1 MRRCGR
7 AVAGAGV
14 AGPGVAGG
22 GSGRSVRPGGAAASD
37 RRWRAT
43 RVILASLLAVAGL
56 AACGGGGDGGDARG
70 ACDPRLLRELKAP
83 VTIRFWHIMQRV
95 NLTEL
100 RRQVRAF
107 EAANPKIRVK
117 LVNQAAYP
125 ELFEKFKAGLTSGD
139 LPDVAQFEE
148 TTVQQLIDS
157 RATVPVDACVQ
168 ADRYP
173 LDDFIPRTLEY
184 YTVRGVLHAMPW
196 PVSNPI
202 LIYDRAK
209 FARAG
214 LDPANPPRTF
224 EEVREA
230 SRRIVEAG
238 AARHG
243 IALRIEPYV
252 NEFFFA
258 KSGQQYVNNNGGRD
272 GRATRATLDTPIG
285 RQIWA
290 WWKEMVDSGL
300 ALNTGGSPGNF
311 DHLLAVG
318 TGDAAMAIEASAALG
333 SILDVLQS
341 GQYPGVEIGTGPL
354 PALRPGGGVPV
365 GDGSLWLSKRSSPV
379 KRAAAWAFIKFL
391 EAPEQQAS
399 LAAATGYVPV
409 RRSAVN
415 LKQLQ
420 DFWAARPEFRAAY
433 DQLLVPGGPSAN
445 GSVIGDY
452 QGVRDAVREGL
463 TALLTQGLSP
473 AEALARTE
481 RAATRA
487 IQEYNRRIGG

>member
-1 MRRCGR
+1 VSAARGATVARGWR
-7 AVAGAGV
+7 AAVAAATAALV
-14 AGPGVAGG
+14 LGG
-22 GSGRSVRPGGAAASD
+22 
-37 RRWRAT
+37 
-43 RVILASLLAVAGL
+43 
-56 AACGGGGDGGDARG
+56 CGGGGDGAGQAGDCEPG
-70 ACDPRLLRELKAP
+70 AYREADGP
-83 VTIRFWHIMQRV
+83 VTVTFWHVQQRV
-95 NLTEL
+95 NLEEL

-107 EAANPKIRVK
+107 EAEHPKIRVR
-117 LVNQAAYP
+117 LVNQAGYQ

-157 RATVPVDACVQ
+157 RATVPVAECVR

-173 LDDFIPRTLEY
+173 LDDFIPRTIEY
-184 YTVRGVLHAMPW
+184 YTVRGTLHALPW

-214 LDPANPPRTF
+214 LDPATPPRTF
-224 EEVREA
+224 EEVRDA
-230 SRRIVEAG
+230 SRRIIAAG

-258 KSGQQYVNNNGGRD
+258 KSGQPYVNNNGGRD

-285 RQIWA
+285 RQIWT
-290 WWKEMVDSGL
+290 WWKEMVDDGL
-300 ALNTGGSPGNF
+300 ALNTGGAPGNF

-318 TGDAAMAIEASAALG
+318 TGDAAMAIEASGALG
-333 SILDVLQS
+333 PILDVLQS

-354 PALRPGGGVPV
+354 PALRTGGGVPV
-365 GDGSLWLSKRSSPV
+365 GDGSLWLSKRSSPAR
-379 KRAAAWAFIKFL
+379 RAAAWELIKFL
-391 EAPEQQAS
+391 EAPEQQAA

-409 RRSAVN
+409 RESATQ
-415 LKQLQ
+415 LKVLQ
-420 DFWAARPEFRAAY
+420 DFWAARPEFRTAY
-433 DQLLVPGGPSAN
+433 DQLLVPGGPAAN

-463 TALLTQGLSP
+463 TAMLTRDIPP
-473 AEALARTE
+473 ARALAQTE

-487 IQEYNRRIGG
+487 IREYNRRIGG